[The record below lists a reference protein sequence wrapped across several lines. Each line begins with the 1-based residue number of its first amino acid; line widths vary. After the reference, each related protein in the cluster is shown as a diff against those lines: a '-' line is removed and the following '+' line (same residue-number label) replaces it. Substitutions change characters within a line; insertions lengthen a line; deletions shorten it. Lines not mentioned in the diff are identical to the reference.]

1 MMASRYQ
8 DSMLVPTPSPLFFPS
23 ASPTPKLQASPSK
36 RQPTPVDW
44 AREEFFATVFDHIV
58 PQLRM
63 NNKTPPNK
71 LLEQHRNIRALVE
84 SVRVESFWRSPPGP
98 AIPRPVPSD
107 AMIHV
112 APVVRRRTSISD
124 FDDTPEPS
132 IQSWPKSDISSKT
145 SNKISNIF
153 SKMKNAAKSP
163 FRRISRK

>member
-1 MMASRYQ
+1 MASRYQ
-8 DSMLVPTPSPLFFPS
+8 DT
-23 ASPTPKLQASPSK
+23 SPTPKLQASPSK

-84 SVRVESFWRSPPGP
+84 SVRVDSFWRSPSP
-98 AIPRPVPSD
+98 AIPRPIPSD

-112 APVVRRRTSISD
+112 APVVQRRTPIAD
-124 FDDTPEPS
+124 FPNTPEPS
-132 IQSWPKSDISSKT
+132 IQSWSKSDTLSKGSSKKL
-145 SNKISNIF
+145 SNFFN
-153 SKMKNAAKSP
+153 KMKNVAKTP
-163 FRRISRK
+163 FRRIARK

>member
-1 MMASRYQ
+1 MAIRYPEN
-8 DSMLVPTPSPLFFPS
+8 MLVPSPSPLFFPS

-84 SVRVESFWRSPPGP
+84 SVRVETLWRSPSP
-98 AIPRPVPSD
+98 AIPRPIPSE

-112 APVVRRRTSISD
+112 APVIRRRTPIYD
-124 FDDTPEPS
+124 LYDTPEPS
-132 IQSWPKSDISSKT
+132 IQSWSKSDVSSKGSSKKLT
-145 SNKISNIF
+145 NLFN
-153 SKMKNAAKSP
+153 KMKNAAKTP